1 MRIRSLCLLAFAFWL
16 MACGTAA
23 PTPLPVE
30 NQTRPPLPTAAPL
43 PTIYPTYTPF
53 QPQLVPPVTV
63 AAPTAAPTG
72 TPIDFSRPI
81 ITLRYAIPALGLERT
96 LQGTLDS
103 TIQLVDLAA
112 GTSIA
117 LPNQR
122 RALLELQSVLPSLQL
137 DELPQNCGRCVGF
150 SYELAAT
157 GQSGAGWLKDV
168 VLMASVEQFFAI
180 NLGPH
185 FPPGTVLGLHRTAS
199 PYTVAHTLAIT
210 AEGELW
216 HWEATDAEVG
226 DPTTADPALLQL
238 AAELPVG
245 RLESSYSAPCANVPR
260 ETLLIGGQTPTSVVI
275 NCPALSLPLPLVEV
289 YSQVGELATAALD
302 PLNNFPLPAQ
312 RLPLDAVLYFL
323 NEAGDELILY
333 ADGRQTLQSAA
344 GGSPITTPITA
355 TEVVSLTNSLIT
367 SGVIAR
373 AVAIAPTTELE
384 VQALLL
390 VRGELGVYEFGW
402 SDNIG
407 RTLLPA
413 VLQLD
418 ELIRKP

>member
-1 MRIRSLCLLAFAFWL
+1 MRIRSLCLLAFALWL

-137 DELPQNCGRCVGF
+137 DELPDNCGRCVAF

-180 NLGPH
+180 NLGPTSRRALCWACTA
-185 FPPGTVLGLHRTAS
+185 PPRPTPSPTRWPSRPRASCGTGKRRMPRWATRPRPTPPSCNWRPNCLSAVWKAVTVPPVPMS
-199 PYTVAHTLAIT
+199 PAK
-210 AEGELW
+210 
-216 HWEATDAEVG
+216 
-226 DPTTADPALLQL
+226 PFSL
-238 AAELPVG
+238 AAKPPPAW
-245 RLESSYSAPCANVPR
+245 SSTALRSVCRYRWWMCTVRWVSWPRPRSTRSTTSPCPPNAYLWMR
-260 ETLLIGGQTPTSVVI
+260 CCTS
-275 NCPALSLPLPLVEV
+275 STKR
-289 YSQVGELATAALD
+289 AT
-302 PLNNFPLPAQ
+302 
-312 RLPLDAVLYFL
+312 
-323 NEAGDELILY
+323 
-333 ADGRQTLQSAA
+333 S
-344 GGSPITTPITA
+344 
-355 TEVVSLTNSLIT
+355 
-367 SGVIAR
+367 
-373 AVAIAPTTELE
+373 
-384 VQALLL
+384 
-390 VRGELGVYEFGW
+390 
-402 SDNIG
+402 
-407 RTLLPA
+407 
-413 VLQLD
+413 
-418 ELIRKP
+418 